1 MGPDGRAPVLS
12 GEQLDLRR
20 RVMAKSADLSAL
32 MTRLSGRAE
41 PLLRRPPEPSPLK
54 AQLTADGG
62 VCPEDG
68 SQLEFDPWRPGPHR
82 CPTCRRE
89 HGGSR
94 HDRAWARWQHLWMAE
109 RAAELATLG
118 ALGERTDAAEAA
130 ARILAG
136 YARRYTEYPNSDNVL
151 GPSRLFFSTYLESIW
166 ITNYLAAASLLREA
180 GMLDS
185 SLDEAV
191 SAVADEAASLIG
203 EFDEGFSNRQTW
215 HNAAL
220 AAIAVWFEDEDLAGR
235 AVEGATGTI
244 AQLVRG
250 FGDDGMWYEGENYH
264 LFALRGQLLAM
275 GWARQA
281 GVDILAD
288 PRLAARLEGALRAP
302 ALTALPDFTFPAR
315 KDSRYGVS
323 LAQPMY
329 LELWEVGLA
338 RLGNAD
344 SDLWHWLRALYAS
357 PAPPAERFDSY
368 LHDTGA
374 EPPTRPRT
382 RADLSWWALV
392 EMAPAL
398 GGGEGVWRPGNTLLE
413 SQGLAILRR
422 GDRYASLECGRY
434 GGGHGHPDRLHL
446 TLHAGGRHWLP
457 DPGTGSYVAR
467 DLFWYRSTLA
477 HNAPRMDGASQ
488 PPGDAQCLAFGES
501 GDWAWCRG
509 GYEAFTRTVV
519 AGPRYLL
526 DVLEFSAAEEHLVE
540 LPWHLNGAVE
550 VLGAGRWEPEQG
562 SGEFV
567 SGIERF
573 VPGGDG
579 AVKLRGASPGGAT
592 CTLHLDPG
600 AELRRAAG
608 PGLPGSGE
616 SATFYLQRSRGAGAR
631 LVAVVEPADATPV
644 VRGWAAAG
652 DTIEVETGTGTER
665 HVNTSDG
672 WDVTAEGERISLRGI
687 RRAPVEPPARPL
699 IDRERHTPV
708 TGVAL
713 GLHDAPILDG
723 TLDPFD
729 FSAPLELDH
738 EDQYRRSEDPYA
750 GPEEFSAVAAVS
762 WDHDALYL
770 AVDVRKP
777 ELVVR
782 SDDAPPLRLD
792 NEPDDI
798 HADGIQVYLRP
809 APGQPMYGFLIAPSG
824 DDGAI
829 RVRGA
834 SGAAGDPGMV
844 RGGWQPTESG
854 YSVSVAIA
862 PPGWEPRPGTEI
874 GFDLLVN
881 RIEPGR
887 ERRSG
892 QLVWSGGG
900 GWVYLRG
907 DRQDPARLGV
917 LELR

>member
-1 MGPDGRAPVLS
+1 
-12 GEQLDLRR
+12 
-20 RVMAKSADLSAL
+20 
-32 MTRLSGRAE
+32 
-41 PLLRRPPEPSPLK
+41 
-54 AQLTADGG
+54 
-62 VCPEDG
+62 
-68 SQLEFDPWRPGPHR
+68 
-82 CPTCRRE
+82 
-89 HGGSR
+89 
-94 HDRAWARWQHLWMAE
+94 
-109 RAAELATLG
+109 
-118 ALGERTDAAEAA
+118 
-130 ARILAG
+130 
-136 YARRYTEYPNSDNVL
+136 
-151 GPSRLFFSTYLESIW
+151 
-166 ITNYLAAASLLREA
+166 
-180 GMLDS
+180 
-185 SLDEAV
+185 
-191 SAVADEAASLIG
+191 
-203 EFDEGFSNRQTW
+203 
-215 HNAAL
+215 
-220 AAIAVWFEDEDLAGR
+220 
-235 AVEGATGTI
+235 
-244 AQLVRG
+244 
-250 FGDDGMWYEGENYH
+250 
-264 LFALRGQLLAM
+264 
-275 GWARQA
+275 
-281 GVDILAD
+281 
-288 PRLAARLEGALRAP
+288 
-302 ALTALPDFTFPAR
+302 
-315 KDSRYGVS
+315 
-323 LAQPMY
+323 
-329 LELWEVGLA
+329 
-338 RLGNAD
+338 
-344 SDLWHWLRALYAS
+344 
-357 PAPPAERFDSY
+357 
-368 LHDTGA
+368 
-374 EPPTRPRT
+374 
-382 RADLSWWALV
+382 
-392 EMAPAL
+392 
-398 GGGEGVWRPGNTLLE
+398 
-413 SQGLAILRR
+413 
-422 GDRYASLECGRY
+422 
-434 GGGHGHPDRLHL
+434 
-446 TLHAGGRHWLP
+446 
-457 DPGTGSYVAR
+457 
-467 DLFWYRSTLA
+467 
-477 HNAPRMDGASQ
+477 
-488 PPGDAQCLAFGES
+488 
-501 GDWAWCRG
+501 
-509 GYEAFTRTVV
+509 
-519 AGPRYLL
+519 
-526 DVLEFSAAEEHLVE
+526 
-540 LPWHLNGAVE
+540 
-550 VLGAGRWEPEQG
+550 
-562 SGEFV
+562 
-567 SGIERF
+567 
-573 VPGGDG
+573 
-579 AVKLRGASPGGAT
+579 
-592 CTLHLDPG
+592 
-600 AELRRAAG
+600 
-608 PGLPGSGE
+608 
-616 SATFYLQRSRGAGAR
+616 
-631 LVAVVEPADATPV
+631 

-834 SGAAGDPGMV
+834 SGAAGEPGMV